1 MGEYLHNVK
10 LGTCESLYYTT
21 YDQLK
26 NWQVSGKDEFL
37 KLDSGYRFRF
47 PFPDEK
53 NKIGDYDDYNRGW
66 PIIIPKGIFT
76 MNHGKKFLRTD
87 SDLNIKN
94 AVPMGFYVDCPTTI
108 KAYRWSNEG
117 NESYEI
123 VQQKFCTDEE
133 TGDPML
139 QTVFRCPYCGELAR
153 ANVTEAKAI
162 SDYLSEQSKQIEKHD
177 PQKAEYLIKIAITI
191 INGYL
196 IKEAV

>member
-66 PIIIPKGIFT
+66 PIVIPKGIFT
-76 MNHGKKFLRTD
+76 MNHGKKFIRTD
-87 SDLNIKN
+87 SDLEIKN
-94 AVPMGFYVDCPTTI
+94 AVPMGFYVDCPSTL
-108 KAYRWSNEG
+108 KAYRWDNEN

-123 VQQKFCTDEE
+123 VQQKHCTDES
-133 TGDPML
+133 TGEPML
-139 QTVFRCPYCGELAR
+139 QTVLRCPYCSELAR
-153 ANVTEAKAI
+153 ADIQEAEAICNHLHEQAKA
-162 SDYLSEQSKQIEKHD
+162 IEKHD
-177 PQKAEYLIKIAITI
+177 PQQAIYLIKIATTI
-191 INGYL
+191 LAGYS
-196 IKEAV
+196 IKELA